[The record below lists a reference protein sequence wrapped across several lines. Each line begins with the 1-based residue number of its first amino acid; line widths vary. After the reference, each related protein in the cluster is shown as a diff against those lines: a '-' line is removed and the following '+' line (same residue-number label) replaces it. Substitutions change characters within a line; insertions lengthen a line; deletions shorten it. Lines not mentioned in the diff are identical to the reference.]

1 MWLSMA
7 AAALWVV
14 VGALDAAS
22 GVGAAKSTRGG
33 GTGTPAWAPASFDC
47 GVRRAAWEYGR
58 ATLPQRGS
66 FRTLFDA
73 MQLGTLCGDT
83 PPAEFDKWSP
93 PTFPTPDE
101 AVLYCDASAT
111 PGSGDG
117 SLARPFASVAHAVS
131 AATGMPGATIAL
143 RGGVYYEHMMRLGPE
158 HSGITIQNYRGE
170 HAVVSGAVPLARA
183 GQSHQPQ
190 WTRVNGASPPATAA
204 TVVAATHVGANWT
217 LWPEVNNVF
226 ARAPNPNGDDPAT
239 GVKYLG
245 TFSTI
250 EGCASAAAS
259 NRSVQSFTWFH
270 PRYPQPP
277 YASHCYGTTT
287 SYWETKHLQPWVM
300 SGRHGG
306 PPAPPLPPWPPAPS
320 PSPPPGPPTPPAPS
334 PAQVWALDLSGSSDA
349 HELGEFLGLRLNGLR
364 QIRAKY
370 PNGDPEISG
379 AEGWITSLTEW
390 LKPADKFADGTDKW
404 AAAVDIVT
412 NASQWPGMFSQNYGS
427 MFMLMFATNRTPYY
441 YWTYRCA
448 LADGRRPRRLP
459 RAGRGRCSG
468 VRQFPHREWR
478 ILQRPRSTGGVLVLS
493 SPPAWPSV
501 QSHHARHLRRQVQ
514 FVWWHADA
522 YEPRGHKLQRW

>member
-1 MWLSMA
+1 MA

-14 VGALDAAS
+14 AVGALEAAS
-22 GVGAAKSTRGG
+22 GEVDDAKATPRGG

-58 ATLPQRGS
+58 ATLPERGS

-73 MQLGTLCGDT
+73 MQLGSLCGDT

-117 SLARPFASVAHAVS
+117 SLVRPFASVAQAVL
-131 AATGMPGATIAL
+131 AAGGIPGATIAL
-143 RGGVYYEHMMRLGPE
+143 RGGVYYEHMMMLGPE
-158 HSGITIQNYRGE
+158 HSGVTIQNYHGE

-183 GQSHQPQ
+183 RQSHHPQ
-190 WTRVNGASPPATAA
+190 WTRVDAVPPPAAAAA
-204 TVVAATHVGANWT
+204 TVVASTHIGANWT

-239 GVKYLG
+239 DVTYLG
-245 TFSTI
+245 NFSTI
-250 EGCASAAAS
+250 ERCASAAAS

-270 PRYPQPP
+270 PRYSQPL

-287 SYWETKHLQPWVM
+287 SYWETKYLQPWVV

-306 PPAPPLPPWPPAPS
+306 PPAPPLPPPPPS
-320 PSPPPGPPTPPAPS
+320 PSPPPGPPSPPME
-334 PAQVWALDLSGSSDA
+334 VWALDLSGSSDA

-379 AEGWITSLTEW
+379 AEGWITSPTKW

-404 AAAVDIVT
+404 TAAVDIVT
-412 NASQWPGMFSQNYGS
+412 NASQWPGVHFRIS
-427 MFMLMFATNRTPYY
+427 LT
-441 YWTYRCA
+441 
-448 LADGRRPRRLP
+448 
-459 RAGRGRCSG
+459 
-468 VRQFPHREWR
+468 R
-478 ILQRPRSTGGVLVLS
+478 ILTECEL
-493 SPPAWPSV
+493 
-501 QSHHARHLRRQVQ
+501 
-514 FVWWHADA
+514 
-522 YEPRGHKLQRW
+522 